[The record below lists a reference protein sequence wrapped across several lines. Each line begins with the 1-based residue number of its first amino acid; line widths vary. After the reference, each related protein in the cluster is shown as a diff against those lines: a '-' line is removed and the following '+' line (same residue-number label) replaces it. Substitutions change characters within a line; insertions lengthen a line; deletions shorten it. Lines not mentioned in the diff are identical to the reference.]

1 MLKITKTYGEEKPT
15 YFVVAE
21 GGNAPT
27 KRHFSRIAASKEAQ
41 RLTRENPGR
50 VFHVAK
56 LKESYTAEAAI
67 SGQREGMVGGSSEA
81 MPIGEIIKRRGI
93 NIIAGVLAEAI
104 REGSRVQNGEDEDEE
119 QIAEFD
125 VDSPDLTPEER
136 ADNERTLAKA
146 RERMAA
152 MTIGG
157 DVIVIAAVSVLPG
170 LLPHNLVRATYLG
183 MSSDPDYA
191 MVRFNVKDDD
201 GSVSTKD
208 DRVNISRLF
217 EENDAEMR
225 DMLGLSADA

>member
-50 VFHVAK
+50 VFHVVK

-81 MPIGEIIKRRGI
+81 MPIGEIIKRLGI

>member
-1 MLKITKTYGEEKPT
+1 MLKVTKTYGEEKPT
-15 YFVVAE
+15 YFVIAE
-21 GGNAPT
+21 GGEAPT

-41 RLTRENPGR
+41 RLTRQNPGR
-50 VFHVAK
+50 VFHVVK
-56 LKESYTAEAAI
+56 LKESFTTEDVAT
-67 SGQREGMVGGSSEA
+67 GQREGMIGGSSEA
-81 MPIGEIIKRRGI
+81 MPIGEIVKRLGM
-93 NIIAGVLAEAI
+93 NIIAGALAQAI
-104 REGSRVQNGEDEDEE
+104 REGTRDQGGEDEDKE

-125 VDSPDLTPEER
+125 MDSPDLTPEER
-136 ADNERTLAKA
+136 AENERTLAEA
-146 RERMAA
+146 RERMAGL
-152 MTIGG
+152 TIGG
-157 DVIVIAAVSVLPG
+157 DVIVIAALSPLPG

-183 MSSDPDYA
+183 MSSDPNFA